1 MPRRALGVFVGVL
14 LMLSVFATPAP
25 AAPDTTTTT
34 VAPGSQADLEQKLR
48 TTQAAANAA
57 AARFQQ
63 ATAKHESLLDE
74 ISAVEER
81 IGTER
86 QRANE
91 LRSIAQRRAVAA
103 YKSRQ
108 VGADVT
114 SAIFSGDDLLTG
126 IRRTALLQHANAK
139 DDAAID
145 ELRALDEDLGI
156 QKNELEQKREAAA
169 KVLSQAQA
177 EKATLESTVAEAQ
190 RAYDELVAR
199 LAREAASRAAAE
211 RAAQQAAA
219 SVRPPTVVTGTPV
232 AGFLCPVRGSFGNDY
247 GDARSGGRSH
257 GGIDI
262 FAGSGTPVVAVKSGT
277 LAFESGGA
285 GGNAAYVHAGDGN
298 SYFYAHFSSYAG
310 GPRSVSQGE
319 VIGYVGMTGSATTPH
334 LHFEI
339 RTPSGTINP
348 YPTLVSAC

>member
-14 LMLSVFATPAP
+14 LLLSVLVTPAL
-25 AAPDTTTTT
+25 AAPETTTTT
-34 VAPGSQADLEQKLR
+34 AAAGSQADLEQKLR
-48 TTQAAANAA
+48 TAQTAANAA
-57 AARFQQ
+57 VVRFQQ

-81 IGTER
+81 IGSER
-86 QRANE
+86 QRAAE
-91 LRSIAQRRAVAA
+91 LRVIAQRRAVEA

-108 VGADVT
+108 VGSDFT

-139 DDAAID
+139 DDAAIS

-156 QKNELEQKREAAA
+156 QKGDLEDKRDEAA
-169 KVLSQAQA
+169 KLLSQAQA

-199 LAREAASRAAAE
+199 LQREAASRAAAE
-211 RAAQQAAA
+211 AAAQRAAA
-219 SVRPPTVVTGTPV
+219 SVRAPTIVTGTPV
-232 AGFLCPVRGSFGNDY
+232 AGFLCPVRGPFTNDY
-247 GDARSGGRSH
+247 GDPRSGGRSH

-262 FAGSGTPVVAVKSGT
+262 FAGSGTPVVAVKAGT

-298 SYFYAHFSSYAG
+298 SYYYAHFSSYAG

-319 VIGYVGMTGSATTPH
+319 VIGYVGMTGSATAPH

-339 RTPSGTINP
+339 RTPGGTINP